1 MFYQGYS
8 DVTDVA
14 PLSSLTVQSHDSHY
28 QSSGQPRS
36 KTLLCSPQSAFFFLY
51 HLFMSSCFGYLLS
64 KTKFYSI
71 LFCFFLDI
79 FLILIFYQGKNVYN
93 FVLLW
98 FYTSVSD
105 QMDDIHIKITSFSIK
120 LLCELKREK
129 AKCVFS
135 SCTFARCA

>member
-1 MFYQGYS
+1 MYTYRTFFQRHCEGGRLFYQGYS
-8 DVTDVA
+8 DLTDVA

-36 KTLLCSPQSAFFFLY
+36 KTLLCSPQSVFFFLY
-51 HLFMSSCFGYLLS
+51 LLFMSSCFGYLLS

-79 FLILIFYQGKNVYN
+79 FLILIFYRRKNVFH

-98 FYTSVSD
+98 FYTSVSPSKFLTKW
-105 QMDDIHIKITSFSIK
+105 MTSIIRN
-120 LLCELKREK
+120 LL
-129 AKCVFS
+129 FH
-135 SCTFARCA
+135 